1 VESVWTPST
10 PAAESVW
17 TPSSVESVWAPSSVA
32 SVWTPSSVESV
43 WTPSSV
49 ESVWTPSSVE
59 SVWTPSSSTVE
70 SWAPSSVPEK
80 GNVSISTSYTNT
92 VYVTKATTS
101 TTTVDCGK
109 GTMIYGGNG
118 SVPALTPSVVLP
130 SNMPTDLPSDW
141 SKSVP
146 SSILHPPPQISA
158 SGGIVTTNCANAS
171 VTYTF
176 TYTPSGSKPK
186 KTSSIIE
193 TPAMPTEPSNPS
205 PPVDE
210 VPAVPAPGSDSGDD
224 AESSNGSNSGKG
236 RPSHGFSSGDM
247 DSAGSRQDVTT
258 FGAIFT
264 LCVVAVVAC
273 ML

>member
-1 VESVWTPST
+1 MALIATAATIVGAEYTNTWWTPSSVVASSTAVESVWTPST
-10 PAAESVW
+10 PA
-17 TPSSVESVWAPSSVA
+17 
-32 SVWTPSSVESV
+32 VESV
-43 WTPSSV
+43 WTPSS
-49 ESVWTPSSVE
+49 E

-70 SWAPSSVPEK
+70 SWAPSSIPAK

-92 VYVTKATTS
+92 VYVTKATTA

-118 SVPALTPSVVLP
+118 SAPVSTPSIVLP

-146 SSILHPPPQISA
+146 SSVLHPPPQISA

-193 TPAMPTEPSNPS
+193 TSAIPTEPSHPS
-205 PPVDE
+205 PPSSVTE
-210 VPAVPAPGSDSGDD
+210 VPAIPAPGSDSDDD
-224 AESSNGSNSGKG
+224 ADGSSGANSGKG